1 MRCDMSKNEYIK
13 AILIGIA
20 TILIGFVLERIICE
34 IVLKFY

>member
-1 MRCDMSKNEYIK
+1 MMRTDYIK
-13 AILIGIA
+13 AVLIGIA